1 MFVSKERGSKN
12 RGDKTV
18 IAKGDIPEKLPI
30 IPLKDTVI
38 YPYTVIPLFVTEE
51 KSIKAVESAMNSH
64 RIIGAVAIKSKE
76 VEDVGPEDLYS
87 VGTAAVIHKMLRMPD
102 KGMALIV
109 QGLTKIKIRDFI
121 SEDPFIN
128 ASIDV
133 IIEEPV
139 KNTRIEA
146 LMRTATAQSQKMISL
161 APYLPE
167 EIQVTAINLDDP
179 LKLSYLIATLI
190 RMKTEERQEILELE
204 NVEEK
209 LGRVVTILTREVDLL
224 ELGGKIQTQV
234 QSEMS
239 KTQREYYLREQLKA
253 IRQELGETDER
264 TQEANE
270 IRDRLKEAN
279 LPEEVMKEAERE
291 ADRLEKLPPA
301 SPEYNVIRTYIDWI
315 LELPWNKGT
324 EDHLDLARAQKIL
337 DEDHYD
343 LEKIKERI
351 IEYLAVRKLKKD
363 TKGPI
368 LCFVGPPG
376 VGKTSLGQSI
386 ARALG
391 RKFIRMSVGGMH
403 DEAEIRGHRR
413 TYIGALPGRILQSI
427 RRAASNNPL
436 FMIDEIDKVGSDFR
450 GDPSSALLE
459 VLDPEQNF
467 SFRDHYLDLPFDLSK
482 VMFITTANVIQT
494 IQPAL
499 RDRMEVLYLA
509 GYTEEEK
516 LGIAINYLI
525 PKELKEHGLTKET
538 FMSLRT
544 TKENEKPSTPLLEKG
559 GKDGFEKGYSDEN
572 IEFTKEAVLKIIASY
587 TREAGVRNLERE
599 IATVF
604 RKIAKDVAAGK
615 VERVIVKAEDLHL
628 YLGPEKV
635 YPEVAKR
642 TAIPGV
648 ATGLAWTE
656 AGGDILFIEA
666 TQMRGDKGFTITG
679 QLGDVMQESAKAA
692 LSYVRSRA
700 KELGINEDFF
710 NERDIHIHVP
720 AGAIPKD
727 GPSAGVTIVTS
738 LVSLL
743 TGRPVNNEVAMTGEI
758 TLTGIV
764 LPIGGIK
771 EKVLAARRAG
781 IKTVVMP
788 KRNEAD
794 LEELP
799 VDLRKNMNFVFVDTV
814 DEALKAALK

>member
-1 MFVSKERGSKN
+1 MTASSIKEK
-12 RGDKTV
+12 
-18 IAKGDIPEKLPI
+18 IFKGKEGAEKAVTKEDIPETLPI
-30 IPLKDTVI
+30 IPLRDMVI
-38 YPYTVIPLFVTEE
+38 YPYTVIPILVSEE
-51 KSIKAVESAMNSH
+51 KSIKAVESAMSSH
-64 RIIGAVAIKSKE
+64 RIIGAVTSKSKD
-76 VEDVGPEDLYS
+76 VEHIGPGDLYS
-87 VGTAAVIHKMLRMPD
+87 VGTAAIIHKLLRLPD

-109 QGLTKIKIRDFI
+109 QGMAKIAIKKFL
-121 SEDPFIN
+121 SEDPFLN

-139 KNTRIEA
+139 KNRRIEA
-146 LMRTATAQSQKMISL
+146 LMRTATAQTQKMLSL

-167 EIQVTAINLDDP
+167 EIQMTAINLDDP
-179 LKLSYLIATLI
+179 LKLVYLIATIVKMSLQ
-190 RMKTEERQEILELE
+190 ERQEILEITSI
-204 NVEEK
+204 EEK
-209 LGRVVTILTREVDLL
+209 LIRIVTILTREVDLL

-234 QSEMS
+234 QGEVS
-239 KTQREYYLREQLKA
+239 KAQREYYLREQLKA
-253 IRQELGETDER
+253 IKQELGETDER
-264 TQEANE
+264 AQEANE
-270 IRDRLKEAN
+270 TRDRLKAAN
-279 LPEEVMKEAERE
+279 LPEEIMKEAERE
-291 ADRLEKLPPA
+291 VERLEKLPPA
-301 SPEYNVIRTYIDWI
+301 SPEYNVIRTYLDWI
-315 LELPWNKGT
+315 IELPWSKGT
-324 EDHLDLARAQKIL
+324 EDNLDLDRAQKIL
-337 DEDHYD
+337 DQDHYD

-351 IEYLAVRKLKKD
+351 VEYLAVRKLKKD
-363 TKGPI
+363 MKGPI

-391 RKFIRMSVGGMH
+391 RKFIRMSVGGMR

-427 RRAASNNPL
+427 RRTGSNNPL
-436 FMIDEIDKVGSDFR
+436 FMIDEIDKVGMDFR

-499 RDRMEVLYLA
+499 RDRMETLTLA

-516 LGIAINYLI
+516 LGIAVNYLI
-525 PKELKEHGLTKET
+525 PKELKEHGLT
-538 FMSLRT
+538 S
-544 TKENEKPSTPLLEKG
+544 
-559 GKDGFEKGYSDEN
+559 EN
-572 IEFTKEAVLKIIASY
+572 IEFTKEAVLKIISGY

-599 IATVF
+599 IASVC
-604 RKIAKDVAAGK
+604 RKVAKNVAAGK
-615 VERVIVKAEDLHL
+615 GEKIIVKVEDLHG
-628 YLGPEKV
+628 YLGPEKI

-656 AGGDILFIEA
+656 TGGDILFIES
-666 TQMRGDKGFTITG
+666 TQMPGNKGFTLTG

-692 LSYVRSRA
+692 LSYVRSHTR
-700 KELGINEDFF
+700 ELGIAEDFF
-710 NERDIHIHVP
+710 DKHDLHLHVP

-727 GPSAGVTIVTS
+727 GPSAGITMITS

-771 EKVLAARRAG
+771 EKILAARRAG
-781 IKTVVMP
+781 IKTVILP
-788 KRNEAD
+788 KRNEGDLEDLPAD
-794 LEELP
+794 LKK
-799 VDLRKNMNFVFVDTV
+799 DMKFVFVETV
-814 DEALKAALK
+814 DEALKVALSWNF

>member
-1 MFVSKERGSKN
+1 MIVSKIKEKVFRGAE
-12 RGDKTV
+12 DKAV
-18 IAKGDIPEKLPI
+18 IAKDDIPNTLPI
-30 IPLKDTVI
+30 IPLRETVI
-38 YPYTVIPLFVTEE
+38 YPYTVIPLLVSEE
-51 KSIKAVESAMNSH
+51 KSIKAVESAMSSH
-64 RIIGAVAIKSKE
+64 RIVGAFAIKNRD
-76 VEDVGPEDLYS
+76 VEEVGPEDLYS
-87 VGTAAVIHKMLRMPD
+87 VGTAAIIHKMLRMPE
-102 KGMALIV
+102 KGMALIL
-109 QGLTKIKIRDFI
+109 QGVVKISVKDFI
-121 SEDPFIN
+121 SDAPFLN
-128 ASIDV
+128 ASINV
-133 IIEEPV
+133 LIEEPV

-146 LMRTATAQSQKMISL
+146 LMRMAIAQTQKMMSL
-161 APYLPE
+161 ASYLPE
-167 EIQVTAINLDDP
+167 ELQVTAMNLEDP
-179 LKLSYLIATLI
+179 LKLVYLIATI
-190 RMKTEERQEILELE
+190 VRMKLEERQELLELDT
-204 NVEEK
+204 VEEK
-209 LGRVVTILTREVDLL
+209 LNRIVTILTKEVDLL

-234 QSEMS
+234 QSEVT
-239 KTQREYYLREQLKA
+239 KAQREYYLREQLKA

-270 IRDRLKEAN
+270 VRSRLKEAK
-279 LPEEVMKEAERE
+279 LPEEIMKEAERE
-291 ADRLEKLPPA
+291 VERLEKLPPA
-301 SPEYNVIRTYIDWI
+301 SPEYNVIRTYLDWI
-315 LELPWNKGT
+315 IELPWNKGT
-324 EDHLDLARAQKIL
+324 EDNLDLARAQKIL

-363 TKGPI
+363 MKGPI

-391 RKFIRMSVGGMH
+391 RKFIRMSVGGMR

-413 TYIGALPGRILQSI
+413 TYIGALPGRIIQSI
-427 RRAASNNPL
+427 RRSESNNPL
-436 FMIDEIDKVGSDFR
+436 FMIDEIDKVGMDFR

-482 VMFITTANVIQT
+482 VLFITTANTTQP

-499 RDRMEVLYLA
+499 RDRMETLFLA

-516 LGIAINYLI
+516 LGIALNYLI
-525 PKELKEHGLTKET
+525 PKELKEHGLTT
-538 FMSLRT
+538 
-544 TKENEKPSTPLLEKG
+544 
-559 GKDGFEKGYSDEN
+559 EN
-572 IEFTKEAVLKIIASY
+572 IEFTNEALLKIISGY

-599 IATVF
+599 IAHVC
-604 RKIAKDVAAGK
+604 RKVAKDVAAGK
-615 VERVIVKAEDLHL
+615 AEKIRVETDDIHK
-628 YLGPEKV
+628 YLGSEKV

-656 AGGDILFIEA
+656 TGGDILFIES
-666 TQMRGDKGFTITG
+666 TQMPGNKGFTLTG

-700 KELGINEDFF
+700 KELGIDEDFF
-710 NERDIHIHVP
+710 EKHDMHLHVP

-727 GPSAGVTIVTS
+727 GPSAGVTMISS

-743 TGRPVNNEVAMTGEI
+743 TGRPVSNEVAMTGEI

-764 LPIGGIK
+764 LPIGGVK

-781 IKTVVMP
+781 IKTVILP

-794 LEELP
+794 LEELSE
-799 VDLRKNMNFVFVDTV
+799 DLKKNMNFVFVDTV
-814 DEALKAALK
+814 DEVLKAALK